1 MRCLLAK
8 KEKPSYSIPVVSKK
22 QMKDLETN
30 IVKNAIGKIQ
40 GEVDGQLR
48 EREYQA
54 GTRAECMVFVALIRA
69 FGFGKK
75 RLYRVWHEM
84 ENMLEELSDY
94 KNLEVMDEMLFRA
107 LENVG
112 MDTKVIFKEY
122 FEAEENRK
130 KRMKREEQ
138 FLSEHKE
145 YKS

>member
-1 MRCLLAK
+1 MKCLLAK
-8 KEKPSYSIPVVSKK
+8 KEKPSYCIPVVSKK
-22 QMKDLETN
+22 QMKELETN
-30 IVKNAIGKIQ
+30 IVKNAIDKIQ

-54 GTRAECMVFVALIRA
+54 GTRAECMVFVALVRA

-84 ENMLEELSDY
+84 ESMLEELSDY

-122 FEAEENRK
+122 FEAEENRI
-130 KRMKREEQ
+130 KRIKRENK
-138 FLSEHKE
+138 FLDEHKE
-145 YKS
+145 YAR